1 MDDLRIRVLLH
12 AVTLEAL
19 LQVLLDLEWQSM
31 LEQAGDLL
39 AVMAVPVADGEEMA
53 VAQVEHVRVGQV
65 GVLVDFVGVV
75 SRDASL
81 CREGEL
87 GHDVVD

>member
-1 MDDLRIRVLLH
+1 
-12 AVTLEAL
+12 
-19 LQVLLDLEWQSM
+19 M

-39 AVMAVPVADGEEMA
+39 AVMAVPVADREEVA
-53 VAQVEHVRVGQV
+53 VAQVEHVRVRQV

-75 SRDASL
+75 RRDTSL

-87 GHDVVD
+87 GDDVVD